1 MKHDRNIKRIG
12 CSYIKIGFSD
22 NSFIFYSIAMDQN
35 AMSFWGLGTWGIVL
49 ILFLFF
55 MNNGNGFGW
64 FWGNNAAWLL
74 NGMNNNNNHDNT
86 VDIIN
91 NNSFWSQQLAAQ
103 QNLANQTTLI
113 TQGFCNT
120 NNNIEK
126 AILAGQQ
133 NTAAI
138 IAASTSNTQKILDK
152 LCADETARLR
162 SELLEARNSQ
172 SNSLQTQYL
181 ISQLRPYPT
190 PSYQVSSPYESIT
203 PAAWA

>member
-1 MKHDRNIKRIG
+1 
-12 CSYIKIGFSD
+12 
-22 NSFIFYSIAMDQN
+22 MDTQN
-35 AMSFWGLGTWGIVL
+35 FGGMWVWLIIL
-49 ILFLFF
+49 ILFLFNWNWF
-55 MNNGNGFGW
+55 GGFGG
-64 FWGNNAAWLL
+64 GNNAAWLL
-74 NGMNNNNNHDNT
+74 NWMNNNNNHDNT
-86 VDIIN
+86 VDIMN
-91 NNSFWSQQLAAQ
+91 NNTFRQQALASQ

-113 TQGFCNT
+113 TQWFCNT

-138 IAASTSNTQKILDK
+138 ISASTANTQKILDK

-203 PAAWA
+203 PTAWA

>member
-1 MKHDRNIKRIG
+1 MDTNGFWIG
-12 CSYIKIGFSD
+12 
-22 NSFIFYSIAMDQN
+22 NM
-35 AMSFWGLGTWGIVL
+35 GTWLIIL
-49 ILFLFF
+49 ILFLF
-55 MNNGNGFGW
+55 MNNGGGFGGFGGW
-64 FWGNNAAWLL
+64 ANAAWLL

-91 NNSFWSQQLAAQ
+91 NNTFWQQSLAAQ

-113 TQGFCNT
+113 TQWFCGV

-133 NTAAI
+133 NTASI
-138 IAASTSNTQKILDK
+138 IAASTANTQKILDK

-162 SELLEARNSQ
+162 AELVEARNSQ

-190 PSYQVSSPYESIT
+190 PSYTVSSPYESIT
-203 PAAWA
+203 PSAWA